1 MNIGRPAVVQ
11 LPGHTNQPGLANSDR
26 RRLGQ
31 PQGRNPCHSRC
42 VRSNPRACGSVVV
55 RLAEPADYPAIRAV
69 ILAAYGEYET
79 AIGPDAYDLYLEDL
93 LDLELHARNGPL
105 IVAEVDGVVRGSAAF
120 YPDAAAQ
127 GLGWPSGWAG
137 GRALAVHPAARRQGV
152 AQALLEAAEGLA
164 HEYGAPVFAFHTI
177 DLMSGAIAL
186 YKDLGY
192 RRAPE
197 FDQDLRPHFG
207 TTAGQPIQAIAFRRD
222 LTTPGRARRHPH
234 VTSLRPDAKD
244 DR

>member
-1 MNIGRPAVVQ
+1 MSLTMRDEQPA
-11 LPGHTNQPGLANSDR
+11 H
-26 RRLGQ
+26 
-31 PQGRNPCHSRC
+31 
-42 VRSNPRACGSVVV
+42 CGSVVV
-55 RLAEPADYPAIRAV
+55 RLAGPDDYPDIHAV

-79 AIGPDAYDLYLEDL
+79 AIGPDAYDLYLDDL

-105 IVAEVDGVVRGSAAF
+105 IVAEIDGVVTGSGAF
-120 YPDAAAQ
+120 YPDVAAQ
-127 GLGWPSGWAG
+127 GLGWPKGWAG

-177 DLMSGAIAL
+177 DLMTGAIAL

-192 RRAPE
+192 HRVPE

-222 LTTPGRARRHPH
+222 LTTPGRASRHPYL
-234 VTSLRPDAKD
+234 TSVRLDAKD
-244 DR
+244 GR

>member
-1 MNIGRPAVVQ
+1 MSLTMLEEQPA
-11 LPGHTNQPGLANSDR
+11 PRG
-26 RRLGQ
+26 
-31 PQGRNPCHSRC
+31 C
-42 VRSNPRACGSVVV
+42 VRV
-55 RLAEPADYPAIRAV
+55 RLAEADDFPAIRAV
-69 ILAAYGEYET
+69 ILAAYGEYES
-79 AIGPDAYDLYLEDL
+79 AIGPDAYDRYLEDL

-105 IVAEVDGVVRGSAAF
+105 IVAEVDGVVRGSGAF

-137 GRALAVHPAARRQGV
+137 GRALAVHPTARRHGV
-152 AQALLEAAEGLA
+152 AQALLKAAEDLA
-164 HEYGAPVFAFHTI
+164 DEYGAPVFAFHTI

-186 YKDLGY
+186 YKTLGY

-207 TTAGQPIQAIAFRRD
+207 TTAGRPIQAIAFRRD
-222 LTTPGRARRHPH
+222 LTTPGQARRHLR
-234 VTSLRPDAKD
+234 VTSLRPDAMD